1 MLRFFTNIKYVGK
14 KNTFLFSSFL
24 GTEQEPFGK
33 VVQAQLSKIKFFQRE
48 NEDHHWPYHPFFRS
62 LSNSESYLKDFRRE
76 GEFAFWKVNQSP
88 HSGSSC
94 AGTTLAHRQAKCHVM
109 CFGSGTDVTQ
119 PQQYNTKS
127 KTYTGYRRRKHHS
140 SSNGTVFWESIMTL
154 FLSHTQNNRIL
165 QLGDPLKEEDY

>member
-1 MLRFFTNIKYVGK
+1 MRTITDLIT
-14 KNTFLFSSFL
+14 
-24 GTEQEPFGK
+24 
-33 VVQAQLSKIKFFQRE
+33 
-48 NEDHHWPYHPFFRS
+48 PFFRS

-154 FLSHTQNNRIL
+154 FLSHTEQQNSAIGRSSEGGGLLEVTCQLNSRWVAIIL
-165 QLGDPLKEEDY
+165 NKSYQKITNIKEELSVHQR